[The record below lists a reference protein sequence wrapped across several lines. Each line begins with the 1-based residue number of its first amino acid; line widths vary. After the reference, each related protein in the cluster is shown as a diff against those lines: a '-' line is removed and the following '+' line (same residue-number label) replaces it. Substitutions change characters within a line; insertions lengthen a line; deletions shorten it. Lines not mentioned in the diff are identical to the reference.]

1 MYVKTREMKPL
12 FDLFQILLI
21 HKNYSTVDLN
31 DEIQVTQLSDI
42 NSKLASL
49 YQIRK

>member
-1 MYVKTREMKPL
+1 MKPE

-42 NSKLASL
+42 DSELASVFTQL
-49 YQIRK
+49 PTRSENN